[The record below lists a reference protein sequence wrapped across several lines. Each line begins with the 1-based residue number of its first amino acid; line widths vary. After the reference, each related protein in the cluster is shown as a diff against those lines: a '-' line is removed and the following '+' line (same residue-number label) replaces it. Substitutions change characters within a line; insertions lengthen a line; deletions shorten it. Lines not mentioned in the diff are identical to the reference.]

1 MAFASLC
8 IFSLLYMLFTNM
20 ESLFN
25 PQCPRLM
32 TIKRFPVEMYC
43 EVVYSFCVISINDIK
58 VKQIY
63 SV

>member
-8 IFSLLYMLFTNM
+8 IFSLLYMLFINM
-20 ESLFN
+20 GCLFN

-32 TIKRFPVEMYC
+32 TIKGLPVEMYC